1 MLCDGICVSKNSGDL
16 LAFRGIVSIKML
28 NPSVFLLDLQIKVRY
43 NESFLL
49 PSYRNLDRKYNY
61 GKTY

>member
-1 MLCDGICVSKNSGDL
+1 MLSGLHLCFKNSGDL
-16 LAFRGIVSIKML
+16 LAFSGIASMQML

-49 PSYRNLDRKYNY
+49 PSDRNLDRKYNY